1 MKTNIE
7 TKNLLLEPIQLKH
20 ISERYL
26 SWINDK
32 EVIKF
37 LEITKKYDKTEL
49 TNYINKI
56 IKDKN
61 GFMWAIIIKKNNLHV
76 GNIRIH
82 SIDKKNKFCHYGIMI
97 GDKNYWGKGIA
108 FEATNS
114 IFEFCFTNL
123 RLRKIYLFVSE
134 KNGSAVKLYKKLGFE
149 IEGILKRHLKF
160 ENDYCDS
167 ILMAKYNQ

>member
-49 TNYINKI
+49 TSYINKI
-56 IKDKN
+56 IKE
-61 GFMWAIIIKKNNLHV
+61 
-76 GNIRIH
+76 NI
-82 SIDKKNKFCHYGIMI
+82 
-97 GDKNYWGKGIA
+97 
-108 FEATNS
+108 
-114 IFEFCFTNL
+114 L
-123 RLRKIYLFVSE
+123 
-134 KNGSAVKLYKKLGFE
+134 
-149 IEGILKRHLKF
+149 
-160 ENDYCDS
+160 
-167 ILMAKYNQ
+167 